1 MRCWDWAPSSWD
13 KHPTVYRH
21 PLCDRKTLVHVRT
34 PLVSRFS
41 LRRLSGSYRPFGAL
55 SHSPGAEFAFE
66 LPGFGATH
74 LESSRWLGLSQ
85 RRKARIHATR
95 PAGRKWLYREL
106 QREGSETN
114 ASTPISS
121 GRLRMLVKRSKLGGW
136 TTTPANR
143 IALLRT
149 CLRLRSQR
157 APCGYQPETKIRP
170 CPKIGTGS
178 ADRNPEDNP
187 SVGINSLRCAT
198 QEWTLRASL
207 FPMAR

>member
-95 PAGRKWLYREL
+95 PAVENGFIE
-106 QREGSETN
+106 SFN
-114 ASTPISS
+114 
-121 GRLRMLVKRSKLGGW
+121 GRLRDACLNTHLFWSIKDACEKIEAWRVDYNTRQPHSALANLP
-136 TTTPANR
+136 PAAFAASAMR
-143 IALLRT
+143 IPA
-149 CLRLRSQR
+149 
-157 APCGYQPETKIRP
+157 G
-170 CPKIGTGS
+170 
-178 ADRNPEDNP
+178 N
-187 SVGINSLRCAT
+187 
-198 QEWTLRASL
+198 
-207 FPMAR
+207 